1 MLAGQGVGG
10 NGNMIRGDQKV
21 TKTEIEDFL
30 KEISSFNAPKINRKE
45 LKTYLEAF
53 PKQYSQ
59 KEIAF
64 LMNG

>member
-21 TKTEIEDFL
+21 SKNEIMDFL
-30 KEISSFNAPKINRKE
+30 SEISSFNAPKITKKE

-53 PKQYSQ
+53 PK
-59 KEIAF
+59 
-64 LMNG
+64 